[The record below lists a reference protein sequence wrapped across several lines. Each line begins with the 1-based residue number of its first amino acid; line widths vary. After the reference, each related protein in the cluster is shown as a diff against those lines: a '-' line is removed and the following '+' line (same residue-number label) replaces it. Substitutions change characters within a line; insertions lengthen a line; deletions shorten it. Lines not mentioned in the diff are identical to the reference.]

1 MSRIGACLD
10 SYSKVMYIA
19 LVSHADV
26 TSLGTVR
33 FGAKCRVSH
42 DNKIAYIR

>member
-26 TSLGTVR
+26 TLLGSVR
-33 FGAKCRVSH
+33 FGAKCRVSR
-42 DNKIAYIR
+42 DNNIVYIR